1 MRELTRPRQGLGR
14 NVPAVMLVRVEVSQG
29 QMVVIVQRVGM
40 TLEQMVVIARRV
52 EMKVEKA
59 HPGLQRR
66 HKGRHSKRRK
76 GGGRGPMAV
85 GYETVSQEEKQPQNN
100 WLAYG
105 SGREECIRG

>member
-1 MRELTRPRQGLGR
+1 
-14 NVPAVMLVRVEVSQG
+14 
-29 QMVVIVQRVGM
+29 M

-59 HPGLQRR
+59 HLGLQRR

-100 WLAYG
+100 WLAG
-105 SGREECIRG
+105 GKSAFVANMLPALPVTVSQ